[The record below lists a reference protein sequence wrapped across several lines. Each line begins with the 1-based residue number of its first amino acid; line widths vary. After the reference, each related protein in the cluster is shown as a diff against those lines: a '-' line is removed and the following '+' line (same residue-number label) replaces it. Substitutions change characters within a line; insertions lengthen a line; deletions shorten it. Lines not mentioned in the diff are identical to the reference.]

1 MFLCRCAGINTIVR
15 KVPTSYWWHNI
26 KVKLRHVPGNL
37 LHRLLR
43 GIIPFIRLFYSCS
56 IDNIHHQD
64 TSFDNVMFRYTSL
77 QVSHLLSPVR
87 RRIPLRTFTT
97 LHGLGKDEAELKAAR
112 EWLSKFDL
120 DTIPRSIC
128 EVSFSRSSGPG
139 GQNVNKYY
147 ISFLLGF
154 SHIDMLIPS
163 KESTQKPL

>member
-1 MFLCRCAGINTIVR
+1 M
-15 KVPTSYWWHNI
+15 
-26 KVKLRHVPGNL
+26 
-37 LHRLLR
+37 
-43 GIIPFIRLFYSCS
+43 
-56 IDNIHHQD
+56 
-64 TSFDNVMFRYTSL
+64 
-77 QVSHLLSPVR
+77 SHLLSPVR